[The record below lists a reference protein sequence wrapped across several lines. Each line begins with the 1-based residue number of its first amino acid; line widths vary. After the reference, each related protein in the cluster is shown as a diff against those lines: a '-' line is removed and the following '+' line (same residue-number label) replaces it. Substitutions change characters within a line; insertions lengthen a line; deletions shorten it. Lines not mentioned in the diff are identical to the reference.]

1 MNDRI
6 EKFYFE
12 TSEVRN
18 TDNLKNV
25 LEALGSE
32 TDLETPLDTEIRAF
46 AHQVDSE
53 WSEVYDE
60 QSYVLDD
67 NVSARYLE
75 TDEGVFIASESYIL
89 SENTRSMSSRSTAHQ
104 KQEV

>member
-12 TSEVRN
+12 TGEIQN

-67 NVSARYLE
+67 TYQPGTLKPMK
-75 TDEGVFIASESYIL
+75 VFSLPPNPIF
-89 SENTRSMSSRSTAHQ
+89 SRRTPEA
-104 KQEV
+104 